1 MNKKNKLLDFL
12 GILSNL
18 LIAIGCFLPFIDYT
32 TLVGI
37 KTITYFQANG
47 KILLVFSVLAILLII
62 IKKFKYIVICLGLS
76 IGILLYDVGFGLLEV
91 VGEKT
96 TTYSLK
102 YGFYFIIVGIIIN
115 FVYIILKIKTIN
127 HLYNE
132 NNNISEANSQLIDEV
147 GNEQKN
153 NDKLE
158 KKKVDNNIDVNP
170 QTKLLDGYQFD
181 NDENFISNETFQ
193 TDNYRE
199 SNSKTITGLELKE
212 DYSEEIIPSLENN
225 LPNITDSDLLSNS
238 DINDDKNDNKL
249 INNKNMENKPLYKL
263 CDNCGMQI
271 NYTDEQCPVCGK
283 YF

>member
-12 GILSNL
+12 GILGNL
-18 LIAIGCFLPFIDYT
+18 LIAISCFLPFIDYA
-32 TLVGI
+32 TLAGI

-47 KILLVFSVLAILLII
+47 KMLLVFSVLAILLII
-62 IKKFKYIVICLGLS
+62 VKKFKYIVICLGLS
-76 IGILLYDVGFGLLEV
+76 IGILLYDAGFGLLEV

-102 YGFYFIIVGIIIN
+102 YGFYFIIIGIIIN
-115 FVYIILKIKTIN
+115 LVYIILKIKTMN
-127 HLYNE
+127 RLYNE
-132 NNNISEANSQLIDEV
+132 QNNISEANSQIIDEI
-147 GNEQKN
+147 GNDQKN

-181 NDENFISNETFQ
+181 NEENFVSNEMLQ
-193 TDNYRE
+193 ADNYRE
-199 SNSKTITGLELKE
+199 LNSKTITDLELKE
-212 DYSEEIIPSLENN
+212 DFNEEIIPSIENN
-225 LPNITDSDLLSNS
+225 LQNITDSDSLSNS
-238 DINDDKNDNKL
+238 DINDSKN
-249 INNKNMENKPLYKL
+249 NNKSTNNENNENKPLYKL

-271 NYTDEQCPVCGK
+271 NYIDEQCPVCGK